1 MKIPWECEDCKH
13 EEVSSPFE
21 TYLSCPECG
30 SACFFHGEMINEDKE
45 EKEMKELVFVNNN
58 NEVVTDS
65 LMVAEVFGKEHRNVM
80 QAIRNLQDEL
90 LSIGDQKGVLSF
102 QHTVYKHPQNNQSY
116 PKCDMTKD
124 GFTLL
129 AMSFTGIKALEFK
142 TKYIKEFNKMEEH
155 IRKNGGLKVPT
166 NFLEAI
172 KECVR
177 LEETRLQLETKIEE
191 DKPKVEYHD
200 RVLESESTYT
210 ATQIAAE
217 FGMSAIKMNRVLKAM
232 GIQRK
237 VGGQWVLR
245 TAFMNQGYT
254 DTKTYEYEDNKT
266 NQQLRWTEKGRNFIH
281 KLIDSIEQQSLD
293 LA

>member
-1 MKIPWECEDCKH
+1 
-13 EEVSSPFE
+13 
-21 TYLSCPECG
+21 
-30 SACFFHGEMINEDKE
+30 
-45 EKEMKELVFVNNN
+45 MKELVFVNNN

-65 LMVAEVFGKEHRNVM
+65 LMVAEVFGRRHHDVIRSIVKIQKELEEIGDFEG
-80 QAIRNLQDEL
+80 IRNFSYTSYDDHQNK
-90 LSIGDQKGVLSF
+90 QKYNKYNL
-102 QHTVYKHPQNNQSY
+102 
-116 PKCDMTKD
+116 TKD

-129 AMSFTGIKALEFK
+129 VMGFTGSEALKFK
-142 TKYIKEFNKMEEH
+142 TMYIKEFNRMEEEL
-155 IRKNGGLKVPT
+155 NGLTPKLPGT
-166 NFLEAI
+166 YLEALESLVVSE
-172 KECVR
+172 KAR
-177 LEETRLQLETKIEE
+177 LVLEHKVEE
-191 DKPKVEYHD
+191 DRPKVEYHD

-210 ATQIAAE
+210 ATQIANE

-245 TAFMNQGYT
+245 AAFMNQGYT

-266 NQQLRWTEKGRNFIH
+266 NQQLRWTEKGRKFIH